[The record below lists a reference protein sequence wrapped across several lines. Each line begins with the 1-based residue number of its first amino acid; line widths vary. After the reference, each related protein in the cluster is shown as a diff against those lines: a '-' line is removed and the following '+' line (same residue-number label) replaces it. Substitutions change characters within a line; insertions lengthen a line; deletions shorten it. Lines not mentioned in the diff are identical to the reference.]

1 MQHHFDVSHAEKYGI
16 AEAVIIN
23 HMQFWIKQNEANDH
37 NYFDGHYWT
46 FNSMAA
52 LAEMFPYLTEK
63 KLRSAINH
71 LKDEG
76 ILLTANY
83 NRSPY
88 DRTLWYT
95 LNLEPYT
102 KGQMH
107 LPKLED
113 SICPTGQI
121 DFPDRANPNAPEG
134 RPIPDNNTDNNT
146 DNNNNKCCATKRFTA
161 PSLDEVDAYCRE
173 RNNGINAQDFIDY
186 YKARGWMLG
195 KVKMKD
201 WKAAVRT
208 WERRR
213 SNGEN
218 RIDRLMRDTIMEEYN
233 AGATID
239 GFIES

>member
-1 MQHHFDVSHAEKYGI
+1 M
-16 AEAVIIN
+16 
-23 HMQFWIKQNEANDH
+23 
-37 NYFDGHYWT
+37 
-46 FNSMAA
+46 
-52 LAEMFPYLTEK
+52 
-63 KLRSAINH
+63 
-71 LKDEG
+71 
-76 ILLTANY
+76 
-83 NRSPY
+83 
-88 DRTLWYT
+88 
-95 LNLEPYT
+95 
-102 KGQMH
+102 
-107 LPKLED
+107 
-113 SICPTGQI
+113 
-121 DFPDRANPNAPEG
+121 
-134 RPIPDNNTDNNT
+134 
-146 DNNNNKCCATKRFTA
+146 
-161 PSLDEVDAYCRE
+161 DEVDAYCRE